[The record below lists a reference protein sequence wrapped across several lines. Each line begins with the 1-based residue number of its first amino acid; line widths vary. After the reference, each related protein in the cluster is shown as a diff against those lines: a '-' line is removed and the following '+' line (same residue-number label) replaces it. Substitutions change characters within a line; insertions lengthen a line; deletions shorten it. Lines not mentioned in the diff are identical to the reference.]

1 MKFFVDSADI
11 DEIERLADMGLVDGV
26 TTNPAIIAKTGKKI
40 HQVLEDLCDI
50 VSGPVSAQVISQ
62 DMDGMLR
69 EAGNLSKIAPNITIK
84 VPLTEAGLRA
94 CTRLR
99 ERDVMVNVTLCFST
113 TQALLAAK
121 AGATFVSPF
130 VGRLDDYGHDG
141 MKVIEQIITCFR
153 NDPQIAT
160 EVLVSS
166 VRNPNTMVK
175 AAELGAHVATAAPEI
190 YYKMIEHPLSEKGL
204 AQFLKAWETAGQ
216 SI

>member
-1 MKFFVDSADI
+1 MKFFVDSADV
-11 DEIERLADMGLVDGV
+11 DAIERLSDMGLVDGV

-40 HQVLEDLCDI
+40 HQVLEELCDI

-69 EAGNLSKIAPNITIK
+69 EAGSLSKIAPNITIK
-84 VPLTEAGLRA
+84 VPLTEEGLRA

-99 ERDVMVNVTLCFST
+99 ERDVMVNVTLCFSL

-141 MKVIEQIITCFR
+141 MKLIERILTCFR
-153 NDPQIAT
+153 NDSQIST

-166 VRNPNTMVK
+166 VRSPHTIAK
-175 AAELGAHVATAAPEI
+175 AAELGANAATAAPEV
-190 YYKMIEHPLSEKGL
+190 YYKMIDHPLSEKGL
-204 AQFLKAWETAGQ
+204 AQFLEAWKTAGQ
-216 SI
+216 NI